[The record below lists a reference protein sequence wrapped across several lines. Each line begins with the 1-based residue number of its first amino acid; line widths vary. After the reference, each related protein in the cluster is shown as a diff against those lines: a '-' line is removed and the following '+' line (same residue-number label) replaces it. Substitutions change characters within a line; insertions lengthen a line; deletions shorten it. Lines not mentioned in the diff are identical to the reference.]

1 MADTPRP
8 MGALGSSFGV
18 KGWMKVRSFA
28 SQPENLFDYSP
39 WFIRQRGA
47 EWREVQVEEYRPHGN
62 DFVVKLNVAS
72 TPEEA
77 KAYAGAEIGI
87 RRSSLPPVPEG
98 TYYLCDLEGC
108 RVIGLEGVM
117 LGKVSRIRDYGATP
131 ILEVSP
137 SDHLAKERTE
147 DFLIP
152 YVEGPIVKAVDLE
165 AKTIEVEW
173 GVDY

>member
-1 MADTPRP
+1 MTDTPRP

-18 KGWMKVRSFA
+18 YGWMKVRSYTQ
-28 SQPENLFDYSP
+28 QPEDLFDYSP

-47 EWREVQVEEYRPHGN
+47 EWREVQVEEYKPHGN
-62 DFVVKLNVAS
+62 DFIVKLDVAS

-77 KAYAGAEIGI
+77 KLYAGAEIGI

-98 TYYLCDLEGC
+98 TVYLADLVGC
-108 RVIGLEGVM
+108 EVIGLEGVM
-117 LGKVSRIRDYGATP
+117 LGKVSRIRDYGAAP
-131 ILEVSP
+131 LMEVSP
-137 SDHLAKERTE
+137 SDHLAKERKE
-147 DFLIP
+147 KFLIP
-152 YVEGPIVKAVDLE
+152 YVVGPIVKAVDLK

>member
-47 EWREVQVEEYRPHGN
+47 EWCEVQVEEYRPHGN

-98 TYYLCDLEGC
+98 TYYLCDIEGC
-108 RVIGLEGVM
+108 TVIGLEGVM

-131 ILEVSP
+131 ILECLPLTTWLRNVQ
-137 SDHLAKERTE
+137 KI
-147 DFLIP
+147 FLFLMSWAQLLKQLISKLRQLRLS
-152 YVEGPIVKAVDLE
+152 GA
-165 AKTIEVEW
+165 
-173 GVDY
+173 